1 MVKKDLAPKSKTKI
15 LLDLMKKREKLA
27 PVLSHRKLNR
37 KYEKLMVEKFLPKD
51 RPITELDER
60 INSRRLKQALD
71 AEYVEFN
78 KKTHDKA
85 KEALKKIVTK
95 SAEDIFAEKIKA
107 EELVL
112 KQTKPEYQA
121 LLEYFES
128 KESPEQLLNRVAEY
142 VDAPGAVKKEIR
154 ELVKLGGY
162 RDLAK
167 QKSIVKKIKEL
178 V

>member
-1 MVKKDLAPKSKTKI
+1 MVKKDLAKSKTEI
-15 LLDLMKKREKLA
+15 LLKLIKKREKLA
-27 PVLSHRKLNR
+27 PVKSQRKLDK

-78 KKTHDKA
+78 KKTRDKA
-85 KEALKKIVTK
+85 KEALSKIVTK

-128 KESPEQLLNRVAEY
+128 KESPNSN
-142 VDAPGAVKKEIR
+142 
-154 ELVKLGGY
+154 
-162 RDLAK
+162 DLWNFA
-167 QKSIVKKIKEL
+167 
-178 V
+178 